1 MLERDEFVRLA
12 VGPFQRELLTYCYR
26 MLGSVQDA
34 EDTVQDTFLR
44 AWRAFDQFD
53 PQRASLR
60 TWLYR
65 VATNVCLTAL
75 EHRRRRLLPS
85 AMVHV
90 YEDPDA
96 GPLDPKPEIPWLQP
110 IPDLLLGS
118 DSPDPATIV
127 SSRTSVRLAFVAAL
141 QLLPPRQRAALILR
155 DVLAWRSHE
164 VADFLDTST
173 AAVNSALQRA
183 RAQMTEQMPVEED
196 IVEPEQSDQR
206 AVLDSYVAA
215 FEASDMSALTRLLHR
230 DAVLEMPPF
239 LSWFAGRDAVR
250 RFFAVIWAR
259 RKSGAWRMLPSG
271 ANRQP
276 AAVAYVRGEDGQLRA
291 HSVQVFTIGPHGI
304 ERIVAF
310 IEPALF
316 DRFGMPAVWTPG

>member
-1 MLERDEFVRLA
+1 LLARDEFVELA
-12 VGPFQRELLTYCYR
+12 VGPFQRELLAYCYR
-26 MLGSVQDA
+26 MLGSIQDA

-53 PQRASLR
+53 PRRASLR

-65 VATNVCLTAL
+65 IATNVCLTAL
-75 EHRRRRLLPS
+75 RDRGRRWLPS
-85 AMVHV
+85 TRVRA
-90 YEDPDA
+90 YEDPEA
-96 GPLDPKPEIPWLQP
+96 GPGDQQPEIPWLQP
-110 IPDLLLGS
+110 IPDLMLGS
-118 DSPDPATIV
+118 ESPDPAAVI

-183 RAQMTEQMPVEED
+183 RTQMTEHVPRED
-196 IVEPEQSDQR
+196 EVVEPEQSDVR

-215 FEASDMSALTRLLHR
+215 FERRDMSALTQLLHR

-239 LSWFAGRDAVR
+239 PGWFAGREAVQK
-250 RFFAVIWAR
+250 FFAVIWAR
-259 RKSGAWRMLPSG
+259 RPARTWRMVPTR

-276 AAVAYVRGEDGQLRA
+276 ALCTYVRDEDGVLRA
-291 HSVQVFTIGPHGI
+291 HSVSVLTIGSEGI

-310 IEPALF
+310 LEPELVERF
-316 DRFGMPAVWTPG
+316 DMPAAWRPE

>member
-1 MLERDEFVRLA
+1 LLARDEFVRLA

-44 AWRAFDQFD
+44 AWRAFNQFD

-65 VATNVCLTAL
+65 IATNVCLTAL
-75 EHRRRRLLPS
+75 RDRGRRVLPS
-85 AMVHV
+85 AIVRV
-90 YEDPDA
+90 YENPDDGA
-96 GPLDPKPEIPWLQP
+96 LDPKPEIPWLQP

-118 DSPDPATIV
+118 ESPDPATIV

-173 AAVNSALQRA
+173 SAVNSALQRA
-183 RAQMTEQMPVEED
+183 RAQMTEQMPVED
-196 IVEPEQSDQR
+196 NIVEPEHSDQL
-206 AVLDSYVAA
+206 AVLDSYVTA
-215 FEASDMSALTRLLHR
+215 FERSDISALTRLLHR

-259 RKSGAWRMLPSG
+259 RKSGAWRMVPTG

-291 HSVQVFTIGPHGI
+291 HSVSVFTIGQQGI
-304 ERIVAF
+304 ERIVVF
-310 IEPALF
+310 LEPGLF
-316 DRFGMPAVWTPG
+316 ERFGMPAVWAPD

>member
-1 MLERDEFVRLA
+1 LLARDEFVRLA
-12 VGPFQRELLTYCYR
+12 AGPFQRELLTYCYR

-53 PQRASLR
+53 PRRASLR

-65 VATNVCLTAL
+65 IATNVCLTAL
-75 EHRRRRLLPS
+75 KDRGRRLLPS

-118 DSPDPATIV
+118 ESPDPATIV

-164 VADFLDTST
+164 VADFLDTSP

-183 RAQMTEQMPVEED
+183 RAQMTEQMPAEED

-215 FEASDMSALTRLLHR
+215 FEGSDMSALTRLLHR

-239 LSWFAGRDAVR
+239 LSWFAGRDALR

-259 RKSGAWRMLPSG
+259 RKSGAWRMVPTR

-291 HSVQVFTIGPHGI
+291 HSVQVFTIRPQGI

-310 IEPALF
+310 LEPGLF
-316 DRFGMPAVWTPG
+316 ERFGMPAMWGPD

>member
-1 MLERDEFVRLA
+1 LLARDEFVSLA

-44 AWRAFDQFD
+44 AWRAFNQFD

-65 VATNVCLTAL
+65 IATNVCLTAL
-75 EHRRRRLLPS
+75 TDRGRRVLPS
-85 AMVHV
+85 AIVRV
-90 YEDPDA
+90 YENPDDGA
-96 GPLDPKPEIPWLQP
+96 LDPKPEIPWLQP

-118 DSPDPATIV
+118 ESPDPATIV

-173 AAVNSALQRA
+173 SAVNSALQRA
-183 RAQMTEQMPVEED
+183 RAQMTEQMPVED
-196 IVEPEQSDQR
+196 NIVEPEQSDQR
-206 AVLDSYVAA
+206 AVLDSYVTA
-215 FEASDMSALTRLLHR
+215 FERSDISALTRLLHR

-259 RKSGAWRMLPSG
+259 RKSGAWRMVPTG

-291 HSVQVFTIGPHGI
+291 HSVSVLTIGQQGI

-310 IEPALF
+310 LEPGLF
-316 DRFGMPAVWTPG
+316 ERFGMPAVWAPD